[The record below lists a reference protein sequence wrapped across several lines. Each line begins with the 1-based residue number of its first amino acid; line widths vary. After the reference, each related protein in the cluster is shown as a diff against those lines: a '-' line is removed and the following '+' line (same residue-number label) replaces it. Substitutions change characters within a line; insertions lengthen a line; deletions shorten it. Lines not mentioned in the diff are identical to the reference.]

1 MFNSII
7 FQWFVNRPGL
17 APVRSPRKTLPGP
30 AIDNIGPNVYAKREG
45 GRSEEGGMRMNETTG
60 VLLMAYGAA
69 GSLDE
74 IEPYLKD
81 IRGGRP
87 TSPELVEEV
96 KQRYRLMGGKS
107 PLLEIT
113 RRQAAALEARL
124 NHDQGA
130 PHGPPPFKVYVGM
143 RHWHP
148 YIKDAVAALSAD
160 GIRRLTALCLTPYYS
175 KLSVGAYF
183 HKLDEALSGLG
194 EDHGE
199 PIKIKRVESWNDHPG
214 LIEAVAE
221 TVKKTLERFPSDIRS
236 TVPLLFSA
244 HSLPER
250 ILAEK
255 DPYPQE
261 LHETIELVMKKVGP
275 YAWRF
280 AYQSRGRTPE
290 PWLGPD
296 AAAVIDELHAK
307 GHRHLLMAPIGFIS
321 DHMETLYDVDV
332 MYRKHCES
340 KGLRLERTES
350 LNATPALIETLASV
364 VRENL

>member
-1 MFNSII
+1 MDEKI
-7 FQWFVNRPGL
+7 
-17 APVRSPRKTLPGP
+17 
-30 AIDNIGPNVYAKREG
+30 
-45 GRSEEGGMRMNETTG
+45 G

-74 IEPYLKD
+74 IEPYLYD

-87 TSPELVEEV
+87 TSPQLVEVV
-96 KQRYRLMGGKS
+96 KHRYQLMGGRS

-113 RRQAAALEARL
+113 MQQAAALEKRL
-124 NHDQGA
+124 NQGQTR
-130 PHGPPPFKVYVGM
+130 FKTYIGM

-148 YIKDAVAALSAD
+148 YIKDSVAVMAAD
-160 GIRRLTALCLTPYYS
+160 GIREMVALCLTPYYS
-175 KLSVGAYF
+175 NLSVGAYYQ
-183 HKLDEALSGLG
+183 KLDEAVSALSGATG
-194 EDHGE
+194 GRFN
-199 PIKIKRVESWNDHPG
+199 IRRIESWNDHPR
-214 LIEAVAE
+214 LIEAIAE
-221 TVKKTLERFPSDIRS
+221 KIGRALERFPADIREK
-236 TVPLLFSA
+236 VPVLFSA

-261 LHETIELVMKKVGP
+261 LHETIGLVMKKIGP

-280 AYQSRGRTPE
+280 AYQSKGRTPE

-296 AAAVIDELHAK
+296 AADVINELHAQ

-332 MYRKHCES
+332 MYREQCRS
-340 KGLRLERTES
+340 KGIQLERAES
-350 LNATPALIETLASV
+350 LNASPAFIETLAAV
-364 VRENL
+364 VLENL

>member
-1 MFNSII
+1 M
-7 FQWFVNRPGL
+7 
-17 APVRSPRKTLPGP
+17 
-30 AIDNIGPNVYAKREG
+30 DNKI
-45 GRSEEGGMRMNETTG
+45 G

-74 IEPYLKD
+74 IEPYLMD

-87 TSPELVEEV
+87 TSPQLVEEV
-96 KQRYRLMGGKS
+96 KHRYQLMGGKS

-113 RRQAAALEARL
+113 KQQAAALEKRL
-124 NHDQGA
+124 NQA
-130 PHGPPPFKVYVGM
+130 QPRIKTYIGM

-148 YIKDAVAALSAD
+148 YIKDTVKTMAAD
-160 GIRRLTALCLTPYYS
+160 GMQEMVALCLTPYFS
-175 KLSVGAYF
+175 KLSVGAYYQ
-183 HKLDEALSGLG
+183 KLEEAVAAVGT
-194 EDHGE
+194 
-199 PIKIKRVESWNDHPG
+199 PFKIRRIESWNDHPK
-214 LIEAVAE
+214 LIEAIAE
-221 TVKKTLERFPSDIRS
+221 KVTRALERFPSDIRMK
-236 TVPLLFSA
+236 VPLLFSA

-261 LHETIELVMKKVGP
+261 LHETIELVMKKIGP

-280 AYQSRGRTPE
+280 GYQSKGRTPE

-296 AAAVIDELHAK
+296 VAAVIDELHAQ

-332 MYRKHCES
+332 MYREQCRS
-340 KGLRLERTES
+340 KGIHLERAES
-350 LNATPALIETLASV
+350 LNASPAFIEALAAV
-364 VRENL
+364 VRENLP

>member
-1 MFNSII
+1 MDEKKI
-7 FQWFVNRPGL
+7 
-17 APVRSPRKTLPGP
+17 
-30 AIDNIGPNVYAKREG
+30 
-45 GRSEEGGMRMNETTG
+45 G

-74 IEPYLKD
+74 IEPYLMD

-87 TSPELVEEV
+87 TSPQLVEEV
-96 KQRYRLMGGKS
+96 KHRYQLMGGKS

-113 RRQAAALEARL
+113 KQQAGALEKVL
-124 NHDQGA
+124 NQDR
-130 PHGPPPFKVYVGM
+130 PRFKTYIGM

-148 YIKDAVAALSAD
+148 YIKDTVAAMAAD
-160 GIRRLTALCLTPYYS
+160 GLREMVALCLTPYYS

-183 HKLDEALSGLG
+183 QKLDDAVTAAGA
-194 EDHGE
+194 
-199 PIKIKRVESWNDHPG
+199 PFKIRRIDSWNDHPR
-214 LIEAVAE
+214 LIEAIAE
-221 TVKKTLERFPSDIRS
+221 KIARALERFPSDIRKK
-236 TVPLLFSA
+236 VPLLFSA

-250 ILAEK
+250 ILAER

-261 LHETIELVMKKVGP
+261 LHETIELVMKKIGP
-275 YAWRF
+275 YTWRF
-280 AYQSRGRTPE
+280 AYQSKGRTPE

-296 AAAVIDELHAK
+296 AADVIHELHAQ

-332 MYRKHCES
+332 MYREQCRS
-340 KGLRLERTES
+340 KGIQLERAES
-350 LNATPALIETLASV
+350 LNASPAFIETLAAV

>member
-1 MFNSII
+1 MDKKI
-7 FQWFVNRPGL
+7 
-17 APVRSPRKTLPGP
+17 
-30 AIDNIGPNVYAKREG
+30 
-45 GRSEEGGMRMNETTG
+45 G

-74 IEPYLKD
+74 IEPYLMD

-87 TSPELVEEV
+87 TSPQLVEEV
-96 KQRYRLMGGKS
+96 KHRYQLMGGKS

-113 RRQAAALEARL
+113 KQQAAALEKRL
-124 NHDQGA
+124 NQGQ
-130 PHGPPPFKVYVGM
+130 PRFKTYIGM

-148 YIKDAVAALSAD
+148 YIKDTVATIAAD
-160 GIRRLTALCLTPYYS
+160 GLQEMVALCLTPYYS
-175 KLSVGAYF
+175 KMSVGAYYQ
-183 HKLDEALSGLG
+183 KLDEAVSALG
-194 EDHGE
+194 GTAGASF
-199 PIKIKRVESWNDHPG
+199 KIRRIESWNDHPK
-214 LIEAVAE
+214 LIEAIADKVTRA
-221 TVKKTLERFPSDIRS
+221 LERFPSDIRIN
-236 TVPLLFSA
+236 VPLLFSA

-261 LHETIELVMKKVGP
+261 LLETIELVMKKIGP

-280 AYQSRGRTPE
+280 AYQSKGRTPE

-296 AAAVIDELHAK
+296 AAAVIDELHAQ

-332 MYRKHCES
+332 MYREQCRS
-340 KGLRLERTES
+340 KGIQLERAES
-350 LNATPALIETLASV
+350 LNASPAFIEALAAV

>member
-1 MFNSII
+1 M
-7 FQWFVNRPGL
+7 
-17 APVRSPRKTLPGP
+17 
-30 AIDNIGPNVYAKREG
+30 DNKI
-45 GRSEEGGMRMNETTG
+45 G

-74 IEPYLKD
+74 IEPYLMD

-87 TSPELVEEV
+87 TSPQLVEEV
-96 KQRYRLMGGKS
+96 KHRYQLMGGKS
-107 PLLEIT
+107 PLLEVT
-113 RRQAAALEARL
+113 KQQAAALEKIL
-124 NHDQGA
+124 NQGQ
-130 PHGPPPFKVYVGM
+130 PRFKTYIGM

-148 YIKDAVAALSAD
+148 YIKDTVATMAAD
-160 GIRRLTALCLTPYYS
+160 DLQEMVALCLTPYYS
-175 KLSVGAYF
+175 KMSVGAYYQ
-183 HKLDEALSGLG
+183 KLDDAVAAAGA
-194 EDHGE
+194 
-199 PIKIKRVESWNDHPG
+199 PFKIRRIESWNDHPK
-214 LIEAVAE
+214 LIEAIAEKVARA
-221 TVKKTLERFPSDIRS
+221 LERFPSDIRKK
-236 TVPLLFSA
+236 VPLLFSA

-261 LHETIELVMKKVGP
+261 LHETIELVMKKIGP

-280 AYQSRGRTPE
+280 AYQSKGRTPE

-296 AAAVIDELHAK
+296 VADIINELHGQ

-332 MYRKHCES
+332 MYREQCRS
-340 KGLRLERTES
+340 KGIQLERAES
-350 LNATPALIETLASV
+350 LNASPAFIEALAAV

>member
-1 MFNSII
+1 M
-7 FQWFVNRPGL
+7 
-17 APVRSPRKTLPGP
+17 
-30 AIDNIGPNVYAKREG
+30 DNTI
-45 GRSEEGGMRMNETTG
+45 G

-74 IEPYLKD
+74 IEPYLMD

-87 TSPELVEEV
+87 TSPQLVEEV
-96 KQRYRLMGGKS
+96 KHRYQLMGGKS

-113 RRQAAALEARL
+113 KQQAAALEKVL
-124 NHDQGA
+124 NQGQ
-130 PHGPPPFKVYVGM
+130 PRFKTYIGM

-148 YIKDAVAALSAD
+148 YIKDTVAAMAAD
-160 GIRRLTALCLTPYYS
+160 GLREMVAVCLTPYYS
-175 KLSVGAYF
+175 KMSVGAYYQ
-183 HKLDEALSGLG
+183 KLDDAVSALGG
-194 EDHGE
+194 AAGV
-199 PIKIKRVESWNDHPG
+199 PFKIRRIESWNDHPK
-214 LIEAVAE
+214 LIEAIVEKITRA
-221 TVKKTLERFPSDIRS
+221 LERFPSDVRKK
-236 TVPLLFSA
+236 VPMLFSA

-275 YAWRF
+275 YTWRF
-280 AYQSRGRTPE
+280 GYQSKGRTPE

-296 AAAVIDELHAK
+296 AAAVIDELHAQ

-332 MYRKHCES
+332 MYREQCRL
-340 KGLRLERTES
+340 KGIQLERAES
-350 LNATPALIETLASV
+350 LNASPAFIEALAAV
-364 VRENL
+364 VLEHL

>member
-1 MFNSII
+1 M
-7 FQWFVNRPGL
+7 
-17 APVRSPRKTLPGP
+17 
-30 AIDNIGPNVYAKREG
+30 DNKI
-45 GRSEEGGMRMNETTG
+45 G

-74 IEPYLKD
+74 IEPYLMD

-87 TSPELVEEV
+87 TSPQLVEEV
-96 KQRYRLMGGKS
+96 KHRYQLMGGKS

-113 RRQAAALEARL
+113 KQQAAALEKIL
-124 NHDQGA
+124 NQGQ
-130 PHGPPPFKVYVGM
+130 PRFKTYIGM

-148 YIKDAVAALSAD
+148 YIKDTVATMAAD
-160 GIRRLTALCLTPYYS
+160 DLQEMVALCLTPYYS
-175 KLSVGAYF
+175 KMSVGAYYQ
-183 HKLDEALSGLG
+183 KLDDAVAAAGA
-194 EDHGE
+194 
-199 PIKIKRVESWNDHPG
+199 PFKIRRIESWNDHPK
-214 LIEAVAE
+214 LIEAIAEKVARA
-221 TVKKTLERFPSDIRS
+221 LERFPSDIRKK
-236 TVPLLFSA
+236 VPLLFSA

-261 LHETIELVMKKVGP
+261 LHETIELVMKKIGP

-280 AYQSRGRTPE
+280 AYQSKGRTPE

-296 AAAVIDELHAK
+296 VADIINELHGQ

-332 MYRKHCES
+332 MYREQCRS
-340 KGLRLERTES
+340 KGIQLERAES
-350 LNATPALIETLASV
+350 LNASPAFIEALAAV